1 MDDQFVP
8 QITSE
13 LVKEVKL
20 ECSVLIKGVVSK
32 LGIIDENEEF
42 TLEADGFTDEMLNGI
57 EEAIILI
64 EDENP
69 NFRVQTISSEKAC
82 TAREKRTVCFIRA

>member
-8 QITSE
+8 MITSE

-20 ECSVLIKGVVSK
+20 ECSVLIKGVGK
-32 LGIIDENEEF
+32 KGIIDENAEF

-69 NFRVQTISSEKAC
+69 QFRVQTICSEKSC